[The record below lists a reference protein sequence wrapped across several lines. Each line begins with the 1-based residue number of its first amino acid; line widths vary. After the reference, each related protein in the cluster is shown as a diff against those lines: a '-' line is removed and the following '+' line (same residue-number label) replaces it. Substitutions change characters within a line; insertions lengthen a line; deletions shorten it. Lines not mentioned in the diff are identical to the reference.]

1 MTQALPAVPPRP
13 PRDTRVDITRGILQL
28 TIFASHADGS
38 FIGAWLI
45 HKAWGLSDSS
55 EQFLFLSGYMLGSVF
70 ARKSLLQGW
79 WVASRDMLKRGLDLY
94 RTHLLVFCLFGVMI
108 ALACKTGL
116 LPDELVRLGWGYMV
130 ADPLRAIPAALATL
144 YLPQYVNILPVF
156 VWCMLTLPLFA
167 WLEARYGA
175 WSLLVPGGIDAAV
188 WVFGL
193 SLQSP
198 APDMGLGFNPFAWQI
213 LFMFGAWLGRR
224 TLMLGQALPAMRWLT
239 VAAVV
244 VVLFALWLRLG
255 WHGFLPWGAPLPDL
269 EVIWNKNDLA
279 PLRLLHALA
288 LAWLVSCLV
297 PRERPWMHGAV
308 GRWLAT
314 GGRYSL
320 QIFCLGLFLAWG
332 VTAAFRLLPTM
343 RWWLDPILLTSGCF
357 ALLLFAKW
365 LDRDK
370 NVPPLAVA
378 AVRG

>member
-1 MTQALPAVPPRP
+1 MTQASPAIPRP
-13 PRDTRVDITRGILQL
+13 QRDTRVDVVRGILQL
-28 TIFASHADGS
+28 TIFASHAEGS
-38 FIGAWLI
+38 VIGTWFI

-79 WVASRDMLKRGLDLY
+79 GAASRDMLKRALDLY

-108 ALACKTGL
+108 ALVCKLGL
-116 LPDELVRLGWGYMV
+116 LPGEMLRLGWGYML
-130 ADPLRAIPAALATL
+130 ADPLKAIPAALATV
-144 YLPQYVNILPVF
+144 YLPEFVNILPIF
-156 VWCMLTLPLFA
+156 VVCMLTLPLFA
-167 WLEARYGA
+167 WLEVRFGA
-175 WSLLVPGGIDAAV
+175 WSLMVPGGIYASV

-193 SLQSP
+193 YLPSP
-198 APDMGLGFNPFAWQI
+198 APDMGLGFNPFAWQV

-224 TLMLGQALPAMRWLT
+224 TLLLGQALPDMRWLT
-239 VAAVV
+239 VAAVGL
-244 VVLFALWLRLG
+244 VLFALWLRLG
-255 WHGFLPWGAPLPDL
+255 WYEFLPWGAPLPNL

-279 PLRLLHALA
+279 PVRLLHALA
-288 LAWLVSCLV
+288 LAWLVACLV
-297 PRERPWMHGAV
+297 PRDRPWMHGVV

-332 VTAAFRLLPTM
+332 VTAAFRLMPTM
-343 RWWLDPILLTSGCF
+343 RWWLDPVLLTAGCF
-357 ALLLFAKW
+357 VLLLFAKW

-370 NVPPLAVA
+370 DGPPLAAA